1 MGRNHG
7 TLTNFSNNGND
18 AYVTS
23 PDILALNFDGFDDYV
38 GLGPGLGQ
46 SGNFSVM
53 GWANVRS
60 YGINPQLFSRA
71 LFGNPFPQNW
81 LLMIRTNEGTAEW
94 AFQSTNGA
102 GARYQIKGGGLVQTD
117 VWTHVCVSHSMSGAS
132 LYLNGIPITVTTTGT
147 PNAEPVAGQV
157 VNIGAY
163 ANVTNFFNGQIDD
176 VIILNSTITSNEA
189 RFIYEQGRGGGM
201 LREPPRRRSYF
212 ASVTT
217 FKNHWF
223 RNQQRM
229 IGGGIR

>member
-1 MGRNHG
+1 MLAYYGPEWESLASRMVDRWCSSFSGNTGLQLPSTMGRNHG

-81 LLMIRTNEGTAEW
+81 LLMIRTNEG
-94 AFQSTNGA
+94 
-102 GARYQIKGGGLVQTD
+102 V
-117 VWTHVCVSHSMSGAS
+117 
-132 LYLNGIPITVTTTGT
+132 
-147 PNAEPVAGQV
+147 
-157 VNIGAY
+157 
-163 ANVTNFFNGQIDD
+163 
-176 VIILNSTITSNEA
+176 
-189 RFIYEQGRGGGM
+189 
-201 LREPPRRRSYF
+201 
-212 ASVTT
+212 
-217 FKNHWF
+217 
-223 RNQQRM
+223 
-229 IGGGIR
+229 